1 MKGAIKFVL
10 AVVVVALLFIGYA
23 NLTQKKDAHDANSQ
37 DSWSYEEPI
46 DKVTGEKQ
54 YQATRTVALDIGGTA
69 KMTADCRELDIPLI
83 GTATFLGIRIVF
95 FDKEGK
101 EIGRAHV

>member
-69 KMTADCRELDIPLI
+69 KMTADCRGGEDSSRN
-83 GTATFLGIRIVF
+83 LGIRIVF

-101 EIGRAHV
+101 GID